1 VTGATAAACVC
12 VCVCVQV
19 VADIEEQTKDPKII
33 VLKKKRRKGYRRK
46 NGHRREVTVLR
57 VRDVVVPDGVL
68 L

>member
-1 VTGATAAACVC
+1 
-12 VCVCVQV
+12 VQV